1 MKASPAAECL
11 LLLCEVELGTADDV
25 SKKIT
30 GATTHNAWR
39 DARYIH
45 PDFKNVLVPDARAGR
60 KADKEYT
67 GYYHWEYVA
76 YNPAQVIQRYL
87 FHIKMK

>member
-1 MKASPAAECL
+1 M
-11 LLLCEVELGTADDV
+11 LCEVELGTSDKV
-25 SKKIT
+25 SKKIH
-30 GATTHNAWR
+30 GATTHKAWR
-39 DARYIH
+39 DAGYIH

-60 KADKEYT
+60 EENSGFE

-76 YNPAQVIQRYL
+76 YDPAQVIQRYL